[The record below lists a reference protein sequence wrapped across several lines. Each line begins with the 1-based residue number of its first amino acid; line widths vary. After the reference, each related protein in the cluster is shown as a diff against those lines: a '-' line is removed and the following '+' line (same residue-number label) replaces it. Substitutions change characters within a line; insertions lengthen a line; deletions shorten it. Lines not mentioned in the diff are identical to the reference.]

1 MPLSGL
7 VLHLLHPRLEH
18 VLAPITPGCKLCI
31 IASSAVDP
39 VSLGSELF
47 VHETGSALVAEEA
60 SLVPVLLLVAQ
71 ILGVDT
77 DDLAALVTVVGE
89 HILITLDAVGMI
101 VPQNIS
107 AK

>member
-1 MPLSGL
+1 MRSAWQ
-7 VLHLLHPRLEH
+7 VYA
-18 VLAPITPGCKLCI
+18 VKSASI
-31 IASSAVDP
+31 IKFFSH
-39 VSLGSELF
+39 LGSELF
-47 VHETGSALVAEEA
+47 VHEAGSALVAEEA

>member
-1 MPLSGL
+1 M
-7 VLHLLHPRLEH
+7 
-18 VLAPITPGCKLCI
+18 
-31 IASSAVDP
+31 
-39 VSLGSELF
+39 
-47 VHETGSALVAEEA
+47 
-60 SLVPVLLLVAQ
+60 PVLLLVAQ